1 MADTLPTISPGG
13 LPRQEPLGSRR
24 HCQDT
29 AQLSLQPQ
37 LQVDLAPPQTG
48 YSPIAELSAHGK
60 VPRAAALGNVP
71 FRANFLQ
78 GLRPKRDFPF

>member
-13 LPRQEPLGSRR
+13 LPRQELLGSHR
-24 HCQDT
+24 QDT

-37 LQVDLAPPQTG
+37 RHLDLDPPQTG
-48 YSPIAELSAHGK
+48 FSPIAELTAHGK

-71 FRANFLQ
+71 FRANF
-78 GLRPKRDFPF
+78 F